1 MGTGSAKENNI
12 HSYRG
17 REGEGGREGGRESV
31 YFGSDI
37 HSYCILYVCTL
48 HLVEANIE
56 PGPVRIGR
64 AGRALDGCSEQNRAH
79 KWIAATSV
87 SLQWDL

>member
-1 MGTGSAKENNI
+1 MWAQEAQKKIIYTVTG
-12 HSYRG
+12 
-17 REGEGGREGGRESV
+17 GERGREGGREGERD
-31 YFGSDI
+31 FANNI

-64 AGRALDGCSEQNRAH
+64 AGRAPDGCSEQNRAH

>member
-17 REGEGGREGGRESV
+17 ERGGREGGREGERD
-31 YFGSDI
+31 FANNI

-64 AGRALDGCSEQNRAH
+64 AGRAPDGCSEQNRAH